1 MILVALGFDP
11 DIFEL
16 VGANWSTNT
25 MRLAQ
30 TLRIGANPLTASTLN
45 LFDGLGTIPA
55 NTELTRDQAAQLIY
69 NGIQSNTVVMSL
81 SGVTSG
87 SNTGLL
93 GDTTGNRPQ
102 YTWSITG
109 PSLLTDK
116 FKATVAEGVLVGAD
130 YTKATN
136 SSAAYWNYDVKAY
149 NADGVLVNTA
159 DSYTFDKDVSDAF
172 MQTVRVIYRTERG
185 NRTTVLAITT
195 VGNDVVSETAW
206 GDLNI
211 NENRNT
217 VDGYAL
223 GIASVNDE
231 GVETAYTT
239 ENLPVY
245 SFLNTSAGTLG
256 AASYKD
262 YDSAKLV
269 DSNGDGRLDCIVVTP
284 VTVAQVATVRPTY
297 IQIRGLATNVLL
309 EKNVVAEG
317 LNAGDF
323 VTYTQNPETEVYT
336 VEKAETVTGVLTATM
351 DATQTR
357 QIGRASCRERVFRA
371 V

>member
-1 MILVALGFDP
+1 M
-11 DIFEL
+11 
-16 VGANWSTNT
+16 
-25 MRLAQ
+25 
-30 TLRIGANPLTASTLN
+30 
-45 LFDGLGTIPA
+45 LF
-55 NTELTRDQAAQLIY
+55 R
-69 NGIQSNTVVMSL
+69 S
-81 SGVTSG
+81 
-87 SNTGLL
+87 
-93 GDTTGNRPQ
+93 
-102 YTWSITG
+102 
-109 PSLLTDK
+109 
-116 FKATVAEGVLVGAD
+116 
-130 YTKATN
+130 
-136 SSAAYWNYDVKAY
+136 
-149 NADGVLVNTA
+149 
-159 DSYTFDKDVSDAF
+159 
-172 MQTVRVIYRTERG
+172 G

-357 QIGRASCRERVFRA
+357 PNQIQVGGTWYTVIENYNSGANLKGMVGAEVELVLAAGYVVNGQRITEASNTSDAVMVVAKAGATTQTSNNIYVDANAVYLEVKILKDDNTTENLKVTKVGSDAVSTSNITTGKLYTYAADPEANGCVILTEYAPYVATDQPTPQSPVFDDKLENSFTVNSGLISRDRKS
-371 V
+371 VV